1 MHGRSG
7 MTIVPRIPTMPG
19 RSMRIHIVACL
30 SRLTI
35 DHASLPRRSIV
46 PTPNRDTSKIFGC
59 SFRRSHLLHGNVL
72 TILSPSYF
80 ATRGHRLSPRISRRW
95 GGGGGLRQSNRV
107 HILTLAVSHALE
119 REEIK
124 TAVGLLLCSS
134 VLRLGTA
141 STTWLMCHNF
151 SLHQR
156 FLFRELSRAVR
167 FR

>member
-1 MHGRSG
+1 MEGGVLDRRYVLDLMHGRSG

-95 GGGGGLRQSNRV
+95 GGGWGIAPVESCAHFDACGVPRAR
-107 HILTLAVSHALE
+107 E
-119 REEIK
+119 RRNK
-124 TAVGLLLCSS
+124 NCRGFTV
-134 VLRLGTA
+134 
-141 STTWLMCHNF
+141 M
-151 SLHQR
+151 Q
-156 FLFRELSRAVR
+156 
-167 FR
+167 